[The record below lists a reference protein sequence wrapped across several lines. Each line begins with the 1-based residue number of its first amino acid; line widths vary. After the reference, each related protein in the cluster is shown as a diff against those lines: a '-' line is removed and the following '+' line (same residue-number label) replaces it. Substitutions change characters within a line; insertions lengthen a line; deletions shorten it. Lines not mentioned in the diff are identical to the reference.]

1 MTLYVYS
8 TKAGVVKRATDD
20 QNIHYIHRQLRKWSV
35 AWVIFE

>member
-20 QNIHYIHRQLRKWSV
+20 EKYSLHSQTAEKWSV
-35 AWVIFE
+35 AWAIFE